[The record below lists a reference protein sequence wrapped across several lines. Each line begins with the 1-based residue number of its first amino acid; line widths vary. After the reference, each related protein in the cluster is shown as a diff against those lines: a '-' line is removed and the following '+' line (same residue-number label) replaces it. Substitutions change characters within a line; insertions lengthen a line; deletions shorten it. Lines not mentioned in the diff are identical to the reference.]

1 MNDTLNADILWSALA
16 PADVELGARTL
27 LAGKYPGGREA
38 SAQAMAAMAKARRF
52 RVSFL
57 QRRKP
62 EQNIPLLLPL
72 LRQGSDLV
80 LRFDVLKA
88 WLISGN
94 LSMFGEF
101 LDAAGVPHE
110 GGFVEDDAP
119 TPTKEQ
125 LKKAITKI
133 AAKYPPR
140 VVAVY
145 LGLQIFVGGDFVKN
159 LGPALEELEWPLTE
173 HLRDEV
179 MAAG

>member
-1 MNDTLNADILWSALA
+1 MNESLNADVLWNALT
-16 PADVELGARTL
+16 PAHVEMGARTM

-52 RVSFL
+52 RASFL
-57 QRRKP
+57 QRRTP

-72 LRQGSDLV
+72 LRQGSHLV

-88 WLISGN
+88 WLISEH
-94 LSMFGEF
+94 LAMFGDF

-110 GGFVEDDAP
+110 GGFVDDDAP

-133 AAKYPPR
+133 ASMYPPH

-145 LGLQIFVGGDFVKN
+145 LGLQIFVGGDFVDN
-159 LGPALEELEWPLTE
+159 LGPAVEELGWPLIE
-173 HLRDEV
+173 HLRGEAIV
-179 MAAG
+179 AG

>member
-1 MNDTLNADILWSALA
+1 MNDTLNADILWSALT

-101 LDAAGVPHE
+101 LDAAGVPHRMR
-110 GGFVEDDAP
+110 VDSSRT
-119 TPTKEQ
+119 TPRLRPRNNSRRRSPRSPRSILRAWWPFTWDCKF
-125 LKKAITKI
+125 LSAAILSKT
-133 AAKYPPR
+133 
-140 VVAVY
+140 
-145 LGLQIFVGGDFVKN
+145 
-159 LGPALEELEWPLTE
+159 
-173 HLRDEV
+173 
-179 MAAG
+179 